1 MLSPGTGCPSS
12 TSHLISSIP
21 VRAKLDSNDAFL
33 HRLIRLTVLVKFTN
47 RSMALVWRTVD
58 FILNQIN
65 PPAAE
70 INCGREALSSSS

>member
-1 MLSPGTGCPSS
+1 MLSPETGCPSS

-33 HRLIRLTVLVKFTN
+33 HRFTVLMKFTN

-65 PPAAE
+65 PPE
-70 INCGREALSSSS
+70 LKINCGREALSSSS

>member
-1 MLSPGTGCPSS
+1 MLSPETGCPSS

-33 HRLIRLTVLVKFTN
+33 HRLTVLVKFTN